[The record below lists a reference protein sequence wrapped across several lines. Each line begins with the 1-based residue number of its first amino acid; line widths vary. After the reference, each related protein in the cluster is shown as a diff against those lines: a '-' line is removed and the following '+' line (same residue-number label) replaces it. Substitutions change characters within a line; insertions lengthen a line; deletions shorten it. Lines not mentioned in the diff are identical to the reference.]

1 MTERTAFM
9 EALEIADEHQRSEF
23 LDRACGG
30 DAQMRASVEEL
41 LKAHS
46 GPGPFMERP
55 APSLATDIDETPS
68 VERPGAMVGPYRLIE
83 QIGEGGMGI
92 VFVAEQVQPLR
103 RHVALKVIK
112 PGMDSKQVVA
122 RFEAERQALALMDHP
137 NIARVLDA
145 GTTDAGRPFFVM
157 ELVRGIPISAFCDQA
172 RLVLRQRLE
181 LFVQV
186 CRAVQH
192 AHTKGIIHRDLKPPN
207 VLVTSHDGIP
217 VPKIIDFGVAKALQ
231 QQLTSQAVYT
241 GVAQMIGTPL
251 YMSPEQV
258 EFNDL
263 GVDTRSDI
271 YTLGVMLYELLS
283 GVTPFDEERLRTVGF
298 DEIRRIIREE
308 EPPRPSN
315 RLSTLGAALDT
326 VAERRAVDP
335 RRLRETL
342 HGELDWIVLKA
353 LEKDRTRRYE
363 TASVFAADIQRYL
376 DDDVVEACPP
386 SRSYRLWKFAKRNRA
401 PLMSA
406 AAVLVVLA
414 GGFAGTALGLLEAQA
429 ERDRAILAEKSE
441 IQERI
446 RAEGERDRAK
456 KAEKEAKAREK
467 DASDL
472 AAEKNAILEFFQK
485 NVLAAARP
493 KDQNGGLGHE
503 ATIRAALDATESEIA
518 SAFQGQP
525 MVEAAIRNSMGA
537 SYWYLGEAK
546 LAIAHYERALNLRR
560 ENLGARHPDTLT
572 VMSNLANAY
581 RTAGRFN
588 DAVKLHEETLK
599 LRQYALGPKHPDT
612 LISMNNLAS
621 ALQSAGR
628 LDDALLLLEETLL
641 LQKAEL
647 GPEHIDTRTSMNNLA
662 RAYQRVGRLKEAL
675 TLYEKTLA
683 LQKALLGPVHQHTL
697 TSMSNL
703 AMAYRD
709 AGRLNDAQKL
719 LEETLTLRKANLGPE
734 HPDTLTSMCNLGTAY
749 RTLGRFDDAVALLEE
764 TLSLQKSKLGQGH
777 PDTWITMNMLGAAYR
792 DNGRLADALPLFQE
806 ALVQFRANLGTDHSE
821 TLDIMSNLADCYD
834 SLLQP
839 AQAESLWRELASI
852 WKKKAGPDSIKYASY
867 LAGLGN
873 NLLVQLNWTDAEA
886 ALRECL
892 TIRET
897 KQPDEWFTFNTRSV
911 LGGALLGQKKYA
923 EAEPLLLQGYE
934 GMKQRAAKMHP
945 RARIRL
951 TETQERLVELYN
963 AIGRQDE
970 AAKWRQKLEKK
981 LPLRVRQ
988 PGDKVR
994 L

>member
-9 EALEIADEHQRSEF
+9 EALEIADLSRRSEF
-23 LDRACGG
+23 LDRACVG
-30 DAQMRASVEEL
+30 DTQMRARVEDL

-46 GPGPFMERP
+46 EPGPFMERP
-55 APSLATDIDETPS
+55 AAGLATMIDQSPGF
-68 VERPGAMVGPYRLIE
+68 ERPGAMIGPYRLIE

-92 VFVAEQVQPLR
+92 VFVAEQVQPIR
-103 RHVALKVIK
+103 RQVALKVIK

-145 GTTDAGRPFFVM
+145 GSTEAGRPFFVM
-157 ELVRGIPISAFCDQA
+157 ELVRGISISTYCDQA
-172 RLVLRQRLE
+172 RLGLRQRLE
-181 LFVQV
+181 LFIQV

-231 QQLTSQAVYT
+231 QQLTPQAVYT

-283 GVTPFDEERLRTVGF
+283 GTTPFDEERLRTVGF
-298 DEIRRIIREE
+298 DEMRRIIREE

-376 DDDVVEACPP
+376 NDDVVEACPP

-401 PLMSA
+401 MLVSGA
-406 AAVLVVLA
+406 VVLVVLM
-414 GGFAGTALGLLEAQA
+414 GGLAGTALGLFSAQA
-429 ERDRAILAEKSE
+429 ERDRAIVAEKSE

-446 RAEGERDRAK
+446 RAEGERDRAMN
-456 KAEKEAKAREK
+456 AEREAKAREK
-467 DASDL
+467 DASDEKQRALLL

-493 KDQNGGLGHE
+493 KDQSGGLGHE
-503 ATIRAALDATESEIA
+503 ATVRAALDAAEAEIA
-518 SAFQGQP
+518 STFQGQP
-525 MVEAAIRNSMGA
+525 LVEAAIRNSMGA

-546 LAIAHYERALNLRR
+546 LAIAHYERALNLRK
-560 ENLGARHPDTLT
+560 ENLGSEHPDTLA

-581 RTAGRFN
+581 RAAGRFN
-588 DAVKLHEETLK
+588 DAVRLHEITLK
-599 LRQYALGPKHPDT
+599 LRQTALGPRHPDT

-621 ALQSAGR
+621 AYQSAGQPG
-628 LDDALLLLEETLL
+628 DALLLLEETLR

-662 RAYQRVGRLKEAL
+662 RAYQGVGRLKDAL
-675 TLYEKTLA
+675 KLYDETLA
-683 LQKALLGPVHQHTL
+683 LQKALLGPEHPHTL

-703 AMAYRD
+703 AMAYQETGRHKD
-709 AGRLNDAQKL
+709 ARML
-719 LEETLTLRKANLGPE
+719 LEETLTLRKALLGPE
-734 HPDTLTSMCNLGTAY
+734 HPDTLVSMCNLGTAFHAV
-749 RTLGRFDDAVALLEE
+749 GRFDDAVALLKE
-764 TLSLQKSKLGQGH
+764 TLSLQRSKIGPQH
-777 PDTWITMNMLGAAYR
+777 PNIWISMNMLGAAYR
-792 DNGRLADALPLFQE
+792 DGGHVADALPLFQE
-806 ALVQFRANLGTDHSE
+806 ALVQRRANLGIEHPD
-821 TLDIMSNLADCYD
+821 TLGNMFSLADCYE
-834 SLLQP
+834 SLRQP
-839 AQAESLWRELASI
+839 DKAEPLWRELASI
-852 WKKKAGPDSIKYASY
+852 WKKKAGPDSANYANY

-873 NLLVQLNWTDAEA
+873 NLLVQLNWPEAEA
-886 ALRECL
+886 TLRECL
-892 TIRET
+892 TIREK
-897 KQPDEWFTFNTRSV
+897 KQPDAWSTFNTRSV
-911 LGGALLGQKKYA
+911 LGGVLLGQKKYA

-934 GMKQRAAKMHP
+934 GMKQRAAKIPP
-945 RARIRL
+945 RAHIRL
-951 TETQERLVELYN
+951 TEAQERLVELYD
-963 AIGRQDE
+963 ATGRQDE
-970 AAKWRQKLEKK
+970 AAQWRKKLERSRTK
-981 LPLRVRQ
+981 REV
-988 PGDKVR
+988 
-994 L
+994 